1 MGNLDPDSKDA
12 ITMHKQFKT
21 LGKKKAEAD
30 TAYKS
35 RQFTESVALYTEAIA
50 LSPGGNPESTTGKG
64 GGMHRAKLFFNR
76 ASASA
81 NLQQHANVIS
91 DCTRALRLDSN
102 YVKAH
107 TRRAA
112 SSISLADEASNGE
125 DQSGA
130 ERCCH
135 EVIQDYEKAGELTS
149 PTGPMQNEVTHKD
162 MKKKVLVA
170 KIQMKRAGEKDL

>member
-1 MGNLDPDSKDA
+1 M
-12 ITMHKQFKT
+12 
-21 LGKKKAEAD
+21 
-30 TAYKS
+30 
-35 RQFTESVALYTEAIA
+35 
-50 LSPGGNPESTTGKG
+50 
-64 GGMHRAKLFFNR
+64 
-76 ASASA
+76 
-81 NLQQHANVIS
+81 
-91 DCTRALRLDSN
+91 
-102 YVKAH
+102 KAH